1 VNSDCSIRVHD
12 DALVDELTAELGVH
26 DVTARCLLARGVQKG
41 APAKAFLEPRL
52 SGLRPPTGLAGLADA
67 LPRLVQA
74 AQAGERVGVFGDYD
88 VDGVTTATLLTEAME
103 AFGMKVVT
111 QVASRKAGYGFTVE
125 ASQSFV
131 DAGCTLIITGD
142 CGTSDIPSIE
152 RAAEQGVPVIIIDH
166 HTVPSADEPH
176 PSLALINPF
185 RADSEFPFQGMA
197 SVGLAF
203 YVMGALRTEL
213 RGMGHFGPARPEPNV
228 TTWLDLV
235 AMGTVADLVPLS
247 EENRIM
253 TTEGLRHLNR
263 RARPG
268 VDALLEMAGVKRSE
282 PVTERTIGWK
292 LGPRLNAP
300 GRLGDAQAA
309 LDVLR
314 APDRYT
320 AQAAARLI
328 ETINNERRVEQDRV
342 FAEAME
348 LLESQSPREHS
359 AIVVAGEG
367 WAHGVVGIIASRL
380 VDHFQR
386 PAVVIAIDALS
397 GEARGSA
404 RSFGGV
410 NLYNALD
417 ASGEHLGRFGG
428 HAAAAGLT
436 MQAEFIAAFRDSFLQ
451 AVTDQAPKTVIA
463 YECDAEVVAG
473 DVSEHLANELQTL
486 APFGKGN
493 AEPLLMSR
501 NVEVKD
507 SRRVGDGSHLKLTL
521 RDEHGRELSGIAFGL
536 GEKDPG
542 AGNRIDVAYMP
553 AITQWAGRKR
563 LELSIKNLWLS
574 GEAG

>member
-1 VNSDCSIRVHD
+1 MSTDCSIRVHD
-12 DALVDELTAELGVH
+12 DALVDELMTELGVH
-26 DVTARCLLARGVQKG
+26 KVTARCLLGRGLEKG

-52 SGLRPPTGLAGLADA
+52 SKLRPPVGLAGLTDA
-67 LPRLVQA
+67 LPRLVLA
-74 AQAGERVGVFGDYD
+74 AQQGERVGVFGDYD
-88 VDGVTTATLLTEAME
+88 VDGVTTATLLTEALE
-103 AFGMKVVT
+103 SFGMRVVT
-111 QVASRKAGYGFTVE
+111 RVASRKAGYGFTVE
-125 ASQSFV
+125 AAQEFV
-131 DAGCTLIITGD
+131 DAGCTLILTGD

-152 RAAEQGVPVIIIDH
+152 RAAAHGVPVIIIDH
-166 HTVPSADEPH
+166 HTVPSADRPH

-185 RADSEFPFQGMA
+185 RADSEFPFRGMA

-213 RGMGHFGPARPEPNV
+213 RSVGHFSAKRPEPNV

-253 TTEGLRHLNR
+253 TSEGLRHLNR

-268 VDALLEMAGVKRSE
+268 VDALLEVAGVKRSE

-300 GRLGDAQAA
+300 GRLGDAGAA
-309 LDVLR
+309 LEVLR

-328 ETINNERRVEQDRV
+328 ETLNNERRSEQDKV
-342 FAEAME
+342 FVEAMQ
-348 LLESQSPREHS
+348 LLESQSPLEQS

-380 VDHFQR
+380 VDEFHR
-386 PAVVIAIDALS
+386 PAVVIAIDVET

-404 RSFGGV
+404 RSFGGI
-410 NLYNALD
+410 NLYNALEA
-417 ASGEHLGRFGG
+417 ASENLVRFGG
-428 HAAAAGLT
+428 HAAAAGLS
-436 MQAEFIAAFRDSFLQ
+436 MLPIHINSFRERFLE
-451 AVTDQAPKTVIA
+451 AVTAQGPKTVIA
-463 YECDAEVVAG
+463 YECDAEVGAG
-473 DVSEHLANELQTL
+473 EVSERLANELQTL

-521 RDEHGRELSGIAFGL
+521 KDEHGRELSGIAFGL

-553 AITQWAGRKR
+553 AVTQWAGRKR
-563 LELSIKNLWLS
+563 LELSIKNLWLT